1 MLSFHYTPRTCAL
14 ATRIVL
20 EEVRAP
26 YEAVRVD
33 FAANAQRSP
42 EFRSLNPKAR
52 VPVLVTE
59 EGVLTET
66 PALLVYLAQRFPAA
80 GLAPLDE
87 PFAFAR
93 LQAFNAYL
101 CATVHVAHAHG
112 PRGYRW
118 ADDPAAIAAM
128 RAKVPDSVGA
138 AFAVIED
145 GMLQGPFVMG
155 ETYTIADPYL
165 FTLAQWLESDGVD
178 TSRLPRVLEHRE
190 RVRARPAVQ
199 RALAGETG

>member
-1 MLSFHYTPRTCAL
+1 MLSFHYAPRTCAL

-20 EEVRAP
+20 EEVGSP

-33 FAANAQRSP
+33 FAANQQRGP
-42 EFRSLNPKAR
+42 DFRRLNPKGR
-52 VPVLVTE
+52 VPVLITE

-87 PFAFAR
+87 PYAFAR

-155 ETYTIADPYL
+155 ETYTVADPYL
-165 FTLAQWLESDGVD
+165 FTLSQWLESDGVD

-199 RALAGETG
+199 RALAGEAG